1 MQPQVTH
8 FKSKKVFDF
17 RTLDQYE
24 DVIKQ
29 NFIFK
34 TGDEVH
40 LLTQFPAAIHHSML
54 KPIVEKTEE
63 EKAQNEAFMKDVE
76 NTENADN
83 VSQNSKTS
91 SQNNAIAKIRQSD
104 AY

>member
-1 MQPQVTH
+1 MSNDNNYRENVWLNLLIVDAYNMVPQVAH

-17 RTLDQYE
+17 RTMDQYE

-40 LLTQFPAAIHHSML
+40 LLTQFPTAIHHSML
-54 KPIVEKTEE
+54 KPFIERSEE
-63 EKAQNEAFMKDVE
+63 EMEKL
-76 NTENADN
+76 
-83 VSQNSKTS
+83 
-91 SQNNAIAKIRQSD
+91 RQVM
-104 AY
+104 

>member
-1 MQPQVTH
+1 
-8 FKSKKVFDF
+8 
-17 RTLDQYE
+17 
-24 DVIKQ
+24 
-29 NFIFK
+29 
-34 TGDEVH
+34 
-40 LLTQFPAAIHHSML
+40 
-54 KPIVEKTEE
+54 
-63 EKAQNEAFMKDVE
+63 MKDVE